1 MPRPASKFSFA
12 AAHRLPRYSGKCFNL
27 HGHNY
32 RFQVV
37 VRGEP
42 DPYTGI
48 FVDFSDVEKLVKE
61 HVLDRVDHTNLN
73 DSIENPTAENI
84 ATWMW
89 QHLEG
94 KLPGLVE
101 SMEPDRP
108 GMHGTDS
115 IDYGI
120 VLSGEI
126 LLELDDGATVHLE
139 PGDCV
144 VQQGTRHA
152 WRNHTSQPCTMAF
165 VLVGARRG

>member
-1 MPRPASKFSFA
+1 MRRRAKGSPLRSKRSSWAQTLAPFAVDRIQMLEEPAMHQIEAEFSFA
-12 AAHRLPRYSGKCFNL
+12 AAHRLPRYNGKCFNL

-37 VRGEP
+37 LRGEP

-48 FVDFSDVEKLVKE
+48 FVDFGDVEKLVKE

-89 QHLEG
+89 PRLEG

-101 SMEPDRP
+101 IRLWEVPAS
-108 GMHGTDS
+108 
-115 IDYGI
+115 
-120 VLSGEI
+120 
-126 LLELDDGATVHLE
+126 
-139 PGDCV
+139 CV
-144 VQQGTRHA
+144 VYRGPQGK
-152 WRNHTSQPCTMAF
+152 W
-165 VLVGARRG
+165 